1 MFNLEKMIVAADDS
15 STADA
20 IAALRNQLA
29 GGGETMVNQDGT
41 VLNPA
46 DPMSASSLAN
56 GDGFKPVVKAVVA
69 ADDNSTADAIA
80 ALRNQLAGGGET
92 MVNQDGTV
100 LNPADPMSASS
111 LANGDGFK
119 PVDKA
124 VVAADGNS
132 PADAIAALR
141 NQLAEGG
148 NTVINPDGATELS
161 GDSVN
166 EDSSVNNPGGFK
178 PVDKAVVAA
187 DDNSTAD
194 AIAALR
200 NQLAGGGETMVNQDG
215 TVLNPADPMSA
226 SSLAN
231 GDGFKPVDK
240 AVVAT
245 EWYQTN
251 PQLQKLEIKAMADI
265 HPDAKM
271 GYLPNGKMY
280 WTIRI
285 HPVVC
290 GKRKD
295 WTLLAV
301 YDSDHPQ
308 QRWGGSVKFYPV
320 KPNYDEMMQMVNRSK
335 VTPKTI
341 PHLLRDED
349 NQIYMCTQDRNNIHA
364 GHNKGEKV
372 TTAAASLRFAMRWIT
387 VFELGLIDQKTWSLF
402 HEHGKI

>member
-1 MFNLEKMIVAADDS
+1 MLYIEKMIVAAADN

-20 IAALRNQLA
+20 IAALRGQLA

-41 VLNPA
+41 VLNPS
-46 DPMSASSLAN
+46 DPMSASSMAN
-56 GDGFKPVVKAVVA
+56 GDGFKPVDKAVVA
-69 ADDNSTADAIA
+69 ADNSTADAIA
-80 ALRNQLAGGGET
+80 ALRDQLAGGGET

-100 LNPADPMSASS
+100 LNPSDPMSASS
-111 LANGDGFK
+111 MANGDGFK

-124 VVAADGNS
+124 VVAA
-132 PADAIAALR
+132 
-141 NQLAEGG
+141 
-148 NTVINPDGATELS
+148 
-161 GDSVN
+161 
-166 EDSSVNNPGGFK
+166 
-178 PVDKAVVAA
+178 
-187 DDNSTAD
+187 
-194 AIAALR
+194 
-200 NQLAGGGETMVNQDG
+200 
-215 TVLNPADPMSA
+215 
-226 SSLAN
+226 
-231 GDGFKPVDK
+231 
-240 AVVAT
+240 

-251 PQLQKLEIKAMADI
+251 PQLQRLEIKAMADI
-265 HPDAKM
+265 HPDARM

-290 GKRKD
+290 GSRKD

-320 KPNYDEMMQMVNRSK
+320 KPNYDEMMKMVNHSR

-341 PHLLRDED
+341 PHLLRDDD
-349 NQIYMCTQDRNNIHA
+349 NQIYMCTQDRNNIYA
-364 GHNKGEKV
+364 GQSRGQKV
-372 TTAAASLRFAMRWIT
+372 TTAAACLRFAMRWIT